1 MTLYSKILE
10 FGQFFNSIRKHED
23 FMVIDL
29 KLPLSWQDDKILKS
43 RGGKIQMKVGN
54 SNEKYKLV
62 SFFNV
67 FNEEGCDIL
76 LDEIKA
82 IIKWNKDIEEK
93 NELLNLKT
101 LELQKMFAE
110 NNVDSLRRLNFE
122 FNKNNT
128 IELNEKR
135 DTTTIPT
142 GTLEGPTG
150 NPTT

>member
-1 MTLYSKILE
+1 MTLYSKISE

-43 RGGKIQMKVGN
+43 RGGKIQMKIGN

-62 SFFNV
+62 SFFNI
-67 FNEEGCDIL
+67 FSEEGCDTL
-76 LDEIKA
+76 LTEIKA
-82 IIKWNKDIEEK
+82 VIKWNKDVEEK

-101 LELQKMFAE
+101 LELKKMFAE
-110 NNVDSLRRLNFE
+110 NNVDALRKLNFE
-122 FNKNNT
+122 FHKNDT
-128 IELNEKR
+128 IELNGER
-135 DTTTIPT
+135 DTETIPV
-142 GTLEGPTG
+142 GTIEGPTG